1 MNNNGTEPKFK
12 DATRPERT
20 QIMTTKEIAKYLGVH
35 EMTVYRW
42 LKKGILPG
50 FKIGDTYMV
59 WGEGCDT
66 FKIVDLVQ
74 YSPNRY
80 GFLLDSGDTEEVAK
94 CHWTPL

>member
-1 MNNNGTEPKFK
+1 MDNNGAGPKFK

-50 FKIGDTYMV
+50 FKIGGRWRSKKDLLDAY
-59 WGEGCDT
+59 
-66 FKIVDLVQ
+66 LVQ
-74 YSPNRY
+74 KM
-80 GFLLDSGDTEEVAK
+80 EK
-94 CHWTPL
+94 